1 MFPLLLC
8 IFPVFGAVS
17 SIYRRK
23 VLRDVSPGLPDGLH
37 LRSPVYRRLMRWAKT
52 AKALTRRNSMTSPY
66 LWMLCMMSVVPAV
79 LFWDSTATLAAFILL
94 FGVGYVLLYWRIVRF
109 KSPRWLVYRR
119 SDPS

>member
-1 MFPLLLC
+1 
-8 IFPVFGAVS
+8 
-17 SIYRRK
+17 
-23 VLRDVSPGLPDGLH
+23 LPDGLH